1 MNEQADDE
9 IDPPELTIEFLD
21 KLTPQARSTLCQLL
35 AFHFAFLPSDE
46 DDPFAMFT
54 PEKGEETLRRLLSS
68 EDKFALLGAL
78 ISVIALIDFAF
89 LKIANVDPSPELDE
103 VLEARHGDMSLAR
116 RFIAE
121 AGSTWRQ
128 LRQGPLSLEAI
139 EDFSERLMVVREP
152 EPVERTG
159 VSQSAFPRLVE
170 LPIPQELVDELEDDF
185 RQGPIWDD
193 EDRRLLTE
201 EQVDRIN
208 NMVVVIQA
216 LEHPPPHFHVRHQGE
231 NASFAISDG
240 SRLPGV
246 KGLERFDRNIKKWWK
261 KNMCTLV
268 KVWNETRPT
277 DCVVGAMDM
286 PEECKEKSEKV

>member
-1 MNEQADDE
+1 MNEQANDE
-9 IDPPELTIEFLD
+9 TDPPKLIIEFLD
-21 KLTPQARSTLCQLL
+21 KLTPQARNTLCQLL
-35 AFHFAFLPSDE
+35 AFYFAFLSSDE
-46 DDPFAMFT
+46 DDRFAMLT
-54 PEKGEETLRRLLSS
+54 PEKGEETLRQLLSTT
-68 EDKFALLGAL
+68 DKFALLGAL
-78 ISVIALIDFAF
+78 ISVAGLIDFAF
-89 LKIANVDPSPELDE
+89 LKIANVDPSSELDE
-103 VLEARHGDMSLAR
+103 VLETRHGDISLAR
-116 RFIAE
+116 RFTAE
-121 AGSTWRQ
+121 AGSIWRQ

-139 EDFSERLMVVREP
+139 EEFSERLIVVGEP
-152 EPVERTG
+152 TLVERTG

-170 LPIPQELVDELEDDF
+170 LPIPQELIDELEDDF

-193 EDRRLLTE
+193 EGRRLLTE

-246 KGLERFDRNIKKWWK
+246 EGLEKFDRNIKKWWK

-277 DCVVGAMDM
+277 DCVVGAMDV
-286 PEECKEKSEKV
+286 PEECKEKPKKV